1 MRKFILTALLLA
13 GCGTKAP
20 MTLPEKYEAAV
31 VIDNNFAET
40 FWLEWK
46 QTGAQL
52 QGTYRY
58 IPSNRK
64 IPQFTG
70 EAKATTGGDKLQLTL
85 TVPADAQKS
94 MGYPPELKCDM
105 KITQKSV
112 NTFQIGGFLDFKVG
126 DHAMHRLLTM
136 TSTEGPPASPK

>member
-52 QGTYRY
+52 QGHLPLY
-58 IPSNRK
+58 
-64 IPQFTG
+64 PQ
-70 EAKATTGGDKLQLTL
+70 Q
-85 TVPADAQKS
+85 
-94 MGYPPELKCDM
+94 
-105 KITQKSV
+105 
-112 NTFQIGGFLDFKVG
+112 
-126 DHAMHRLLTM
+126 
-136 TSTEGPPASPK
+136 